1 MATTSAQHEGE
12 AETETAPFMCRKCDR
27 VFAFRSEYDRHMKN
41 RYPCV
46 RPGASRYRC
55 DACMAGFDIKT
66 RYDQHMRTKK
76 HLRKVQAN
84 ETGEC
89 SAGRPAEVSPT
100 PSETIHIEGMRSG
113 IRLSQEGM
121 LSAHDLVMQ
130 ALDVTEDAAVRLVM
144 NMSTT
149 VTIHVGALSGS
160 DHDDHFLVDALGAAL
175 IMRVLGTAGQGF
187 REEFGERLL
196 IAMGADDITKG
207 SLHEPVNYFDDTD
220 DDADDGTNIGTD
232 DGTNDGPEDSSD
244 SVDQLGDTVTVDAK
258 FKHDADAICSSLGHT
273 RKDCL
278 VKILKRDY
286 QADVDWICIISKRSS
301 HRRAYY
307 LTDECLRM
315 LVYRCSSRCIARPV
329 SPVKLGDTELHHV
342 RRYHPKEEELIG
354 FLMRVYS
361 RKHSCH
367 VQQCLGP
374 YRVDMLIDDR
384 IVVECNENNHAGYDQ
399 VKEAERLKYIETKG
413 YTIYG
418 FDCDSPTF
426 DLATVVADLND
437 LL

>member
-1 MATTSAQHEGE
+1 MATSSAQHKAE
-12 AETETAPFMCRKCDR
+12 AENETAPFMCRKCER
-27 VFAFRSEYDRHMKN
+27 AFAFRSEYDRHLKN
-41 RYPCV
+41 VYPCV
-46 RPGASRYRC
+46 RPGASRYSC
-55 DACMAGFDIKT
+55 DACKAEFDLKT
-66 RYDQHMRTKK
+66 RYDQHLRTKK
-76 HLRKVQAN
+76 HLRRVQAN

-89 SAGRPAEVSPT
+89 DASEAAEASPT
-100 PSETIHIEGMRSG
+100 LPESIHVEGMRSG
-113 IRLSQEGM
+113 IRLSQGGM

-130 ALDVTEDAAVRLVM
+130 ACDVTKNAALRLVM
-144 NMSTT
+144 NMCTT
-149 VTIHVGALSGS
+149 VTIHVGPLSGS

-175 IMRVLGTAGQGF
+175 IMRVLGAAGQGF
-187 REEFGERLL
+187 RDEFGERLL
-196 IAMGADDITKG
+196 IAMGADDVTRA
-207 SLHEPVNYFDDTD
+207 SLHEPIDYFDDTD
-220 DDADDGTNIGTD
+220 DDADDGANIGTD
-232 DGTNDGPEDSSD
+232 DGTDNGTEDLSD
-244 SVDQLGDTVTVDAK
+244 PVNELGDTVTVDAK
-258 FKHDADAICSSLGHT
+258 FKHNSDAICSSLGYA
-273 RKDCL
+273 RKDNL

-286 QADVDWICIISKRSS
+286 QANVDWICITSKRSS

-315 LVYRCSSRCIARPV
+315 LVYRCSSRCIARSV